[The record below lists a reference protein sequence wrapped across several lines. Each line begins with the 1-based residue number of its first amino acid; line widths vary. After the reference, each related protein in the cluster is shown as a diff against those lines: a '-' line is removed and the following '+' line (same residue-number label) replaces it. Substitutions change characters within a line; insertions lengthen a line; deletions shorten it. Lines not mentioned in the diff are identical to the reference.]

1 MSPSA
6 PRPTVISK
14 SVRRAFA
21 LLELFRTERRALTA
35 GAIESALGIPQPS
48 ALVLA
53 RELAE
58 LGYLSFDPA
67 TREYFPTERVLDLG
81 AWLGKADLPR
91 QRLRRLVDEV
101 ARLAGETTTLCT
113 ASGAFLEIDHV
124 AVGTQSGSIL
134 MRPGRGAP
142 LTRSGSGR
150 AVLSTFDDAEA
161 LVRIAAAEASG
172 QAGRIARS
180 EVLRDLRSARRNAF
194 LASTDLMTEG
204 IGAVAFPLPVALAGG
219 HFALVIGAPSPR
231 IRARREELVALTLP
245 LIAQRLPAP
254 RAAGGAAGARRVS

>member
-1 MSPSA
+1 MPPSA
-6 PRPTVISK
+6 ARPTVISK
-14 SVRRAFA
+14 SVSRAFA
-21 LLELFRTERRALTA
+21 LLELFRSERRALTA
-35 GAIESALGIPQPS
+35 GAIEGALGIPQPS

-53 RELAE
+53 RELAQ

-91 QRLRRLVDEV
+91 QRLRRLVDEL

-113 ASGAFLEIDHV
+113 AGGAFLEIDHV

-134 MRPGRGAP
+134 MRPGRAAP

-150 AVLSTFDDAEA
+150 AVLATFDDAEA
-161 LVRIAAAEASG
+161 LARIAAAEASG
-172 QAGRIARS
+172 QAGGIARS
-180 EVLRDLRSARRNAF
+180 DVLRDLRSARRNGF
-194 LASTDLMTEG
+194 LAITDLMTEG
-204 IGAVAFPLPVALAGG
+204 IGAVCFPLPVASAGG

-231 IRARREELVALTLP
+231 IRARRDELVALARP
-245 LIAQRLPAP
+245 LIEQRLPQA
-254 RAAGGAAGARRVS
+254 RAASSSGGARRAS